1 MNKNLRKYYIWKFFS
16 LNVFITPIYVIYLRE
31 IGLSYL
37 EISTLHIIRDW
48 TMILLEIPSGILSDH
63 IKRKH
68 VLILSAPCLILGM
81 LLFILYPR
89 FEFIA
94 IGFALWGA
102 AISLVSGTAEAYAYE
117 NVENKEEY
125 TNVASN
131 SELIR
136 RVSGIFTKATG
147 PILYSLSQIIPFIG
161 SAVMGVVA
169 FFTSM
174 SLKEDKKK
182 TERKER
188 KYFENS
194 FNQIKSKKV
203 ILPIV
208 AYAVSLS
215 ILSTMFLFQQN
226 LLVDLGVEP
235 IYLSIIYGL
244 FFGAGSLGS
253 YIARHLNKNFSYEYI
268 SGAIALTAMISIII
282 MVTSSNIILVIGT
295 MVCQSLIHG
304 LLFPTQSI
312 YINQHI
318 ENENRSGLL
327 SFQSLVLSIF
337 RSAMTLVVGIIADLK
352 GLQAGLLSVC
362 IFSLLLIIGWVIKY
376 TKTKPV
382 AS

>member
-1 MNKNLRKYYIWKFFS
+1 MKNNLRKFYIWKFFS
-16 LNVFITPIYVIYLRE
+16 LNVFITPIYVLYLRE

-37 EISTLHIIRDW
+37 QIATLHIIRDW

-63 IKRKH
+63 MKRKH
-68 VLILSAPCLILGM
+68 VLMISAPCLFLGM
-81 LLFILYPR
+81 MLFILYPKY
-89 FEFIA
+89 EFIA

-117 NVENKEEY
+117 NVENKEDY

-136 RVSGIFTKATG
+136 RVSGIFTKVSG
-147 PILYSLSQIIPFIG
+147 PILYSINQIIPFIG
-161 SAVMGVVA
+161 SAIMGVVA

-174 SLKEDKKK
+174 SLKEEQKKI
-182 TERKER
+182 ERKER
-188 KYFENS
+188 KYFKNS
-194 FNQIKSKKV
+194 FSQIKSKKV

-208 AYAVSLS
+208 AYAVSLTV
-215 ILSTMFLFQQN
+215 LSTIFLFQQT
-226 LLVDLGVEP
+226 LLVDLGLEP
-235 IYLSIIYGL
+235 IYLSVIYGL
-244 FFGAGSLGS
+244 FFAAGSLGS
-253 YIARHLNKNFSYEYI
+253 YIARHLNKKFSYEYI
-268 SGAIALTAMISIII
+268 SGAIALCALISIIV
-282 MVTSSNIILVIGT
+282 MATSSSIVLVIST
-295 MVCQSLIHG
+295 MVFQSIIHG
-304 LLFPTQSI
+304 ILFPTQSI

-318 ENENRSGLL
+318 KNENRSGLL

-337 RSAMTLVVGIIADLK
+337 RSIMTLVVGAIADLK

-376 TKTKPV
+376 SKTKPV